1 MKLTGITQRKNQV
14 NPTTTGKIKK
24 PEKLTS
30 NKPNNALIRQQMVQM
45 NLQERPK
52 LIAEVADSHKMYS
65 RLMMAGEVLRTVASE
80 LIKLRQLAELNQY
93 SPEQANHIDV
103 IKKKLVFWS
112 QKRLFGDYVVDS
124 SFAPIQ
130 GDNPF
135 IEFTIPGLDLQRE
148 RFRDEVVSLYI
159 NNRLIP
165 LAFERSEDRDV
176 LLEQFKMMFAY
187 AHLQL
192 RINAQQEFVIGIRDQ
207 QWRLWDGQVFVS
219 GQGGRYAAGPP
230 IAVQVQARYPVLDD
244 ISRLLVNE
252 QGSNQQID
260 ALLERVN
267 KLYLALSKM
276 LKMKRQKADQLIA
289 FCSHPELHKLGSF
302 KHQLVSNPELSL
314 KSIHRGFSG
323 PTRDNVI
330 KLLRKR

>member
-1 MKLTGITQRKNQV
+1 MKLTSITQRKNQV

-30 NKPNNALIRQQMVQM
+30 NKPNNALIRQQIVQM

-165 LAFERSEDRDV
+165 LAFERSEDREV

-207 QWRLWDGQVFVS
+207 QWRLWV
-219 GQGGRYAAGPP
+219 GRSSFPGKVVGTLQDHRLRCRFKLAIQCWTTSAACWLMNR
-230 IAVQVQARYPVLDD
+230 ARINKSMPCL
-244 ISRLLVNE
+244 N
-252 QGSNQQID
+252 GSINCIWH
-260 ALLERVN
+260 
-267 KLYLALSKM
+267 Y
-276 LKMKRQKADQLIA
+276 
-289 FCSHPELHKLGSF
+289 
-302 KHQLVSNPELSL
+302 
-314 KSIHRGFSG
+314 
-323 PTRDNVI
+323 
-330 KLLRKR
+330 RKC

>member
-30 NKPNNALIRQQMVQM
+30 NKPKNALIRQQMVQM

-93 SPEQANHIDV
+93 NPEQANHIDV

-135 IEFTIPGLDLQRE
+135 IEFTVPGLDLQRE

-165 LAFERSEDRDV
+165 LAFERSEDREV

-192 RINAQQEFVIGIRDQ
+192 RFNEQQEFVIGIRDQ

-219 GQGGRYAAGPP
+219 GQGGRYAEGPP
-230 IAVQVQARYPVLDD
+230 IAVPAQARYPVLDD

-252 QGSNQQID
+252 PGSNQQID

-276 LKMKRQKADQLIA
+276 LKVKRKKADKLIA

-330 KLLRKR
+330 KLT